1 MGEETKRKGLKLL
14 GKIVGTVMGMF
25 IILLAFMWLAIEAV
39 GNGTA
44 MKMAE
49 NEFDVCIY
57 AVQNKM
63 YANKDGN
70 MGALLQEF
78 EEKTGVGAVLFNQ
91 GSCYASSLRNEQ
103 GHYTMNI
110 DLPEGCVETLATSD
124 RFMVE
129 DLMVD
134 GEHYVALFEE
144 IDTGVILM
152 AGMQLDYYDS
162 IYRRTINGNL
172 IFMLVITVLAI
183 IVIGGVVIHNMK
195 VMALAVSNLDKIA
208 AGQLDFEVERRFL
221 KRADETGDIARNIK
235 TLIKSLAETVRMIFG
250 NADNMHEFS
259 EEFRER
265 FQEMSQTVANVN
277 IAVEEIAQGATSQ
290 AEETQKV
297 SAQISDMGY
306 SIDET
311 SRNVDALANS
321 ADTMKAQNARMT
333 EIMQELTELMNRTK
347 NSIHEVH
354 TQTNVTNQSALEIGE
369 AVNIISEIATETNLL
384 SLNASIEAARAGEQG
399 RGFAVVADQVRK
411 LAEQSSEA
419 AGEIARVIEKLMEN
433 SNISVTTMNGVLEE
447 INLQGDKLAETRSA
461 FDELNSEI
469 GYVVE
474 SIDNIANEVTN
485 LNAAKVEV
493 QASVENL
500 SAISEENAASTEET
514 SASMEELAQSIN
526 NCDAET
532 QRLVVIANELTENV
546 SKFKL

>member
-14 GKIVGTVMGMF
+14 GKIVGTVLGMF
-25 IILLAFMWLAIEAV
+25 VILLAFMWLAIEAV
-39 GNGTA
+39 GNDTA

-78 EEKTGVGAVLFNQ
+78 EEKTGVGAVLFHQ
-91 GSCYASSLRNEQ
+91 GSCYASSLKNHS
-103 GHYTMNI
+103 GNYTMNI
-110 DLPEGCVETLATSD
+110 ELPEGCEDALKTSD

-129 DLMVD
+129 DLLVD
-134 GEHYVALFEE
+134 GEHYVALFEAISDE
-144 IDTGVILM
+144 DILM

-162 IYRRTINGNL
+162 IYRRTITGNL
-172 IFMLVITVLAI
+172 IFMFAISALALV
-183 IVIGGVVIHNMK
+183 VIGGVVVHNMK
-195 VMALAVSNLDKIA
+195 VMALAVMNLDRIA
-208 AGQLDFEVERRFL
+208 AGELNFEVERRFL
-221 KRADETGDIARNIK
+221 KRADETGDIARNIRS
-235 TLIKSLAETVRMIFG
+235 LIKSLAETVRMIFG

-321 ADTMKAQNARMT
+321 AETMKEQNAKMSA
-333 EIMQELTELMNRTK
+333 IMEELTALMNRTK
-347 NSIHEVH
+347 DSIHEVH
-354 TQTNVTNQSALEIGE
+354 TQTNVTNRSAQEIGE
-369 AVNIISEIATETNLL
+369 AVNIITEIATETNLL

-419 AGEIARVIEKLMEN
+419 AGEIARVIEQLMEN
-433 SNISVTTMNGVLEE
+433 SNISVTTMGEVLEE
-447 INLQGDKLAETRSA
+447 INLQGDKLAETRST

-485 LNAAKVEV
+485 LNSAKVEV

>member
-39 GNGTA
+39 GNDTA

-57 AVQNKM
+57 AVQNKL

-110 DLPEGCVETLATSD
+110 ELPEGCVETLATSD

-172 IFMLVITVLAI
+172 IFMMVITVLAI

-208 AGQLDFEVERRFL
+208 AGQLDFEVEKRFL

-347 NSIHEVH
+347 DSIHEVH

-493 QASVENL
+493 QTSVENL

>member
-39 GNGTA
+39 GNDTA

-57 AVQNKM
+57 AVQNKL

-110 DLPEGCVETLATSD
+110 ELPEGCVETLATSD

-172 IFMLVITVLAI
+172 IFMMVITVLAI

-208 AGQLDFEVERRFL
+208 AGQLDFEVEKRFL

-347 NSIHEVH
+347 SSIHEVH

-493 QASVENL
+493 QTSVENL